1 MIAGVPYLTLE
12 LAGPIV
18 GKGRPRF
25 TRAGHTYTPS
35 ATVTAESRLAYAF
48 AQAWTAAP
56 LDEPL
61 ALRVEVR
68 VPIPASKS
76 KKWRSAAL
84 AGDVLPTCKPD
95 LDNVLKLLADAGNKL
110 VWCDDSRITEV
121 AIRRRYGA
129 EPGLRIEVCR
139 G

>member
-12 LAGPIV
+12 LAGPVV

-35 ATVTAESRLAYAF
+35 ATVTAESRLSYAM

-61 ALRVEVR
+61 ALRIEVR

-76 KKWRSAAL
+76 KRWQAAAL
-84 AGDVLPTCKPD
+84 AGDVLPISKPD
-95 LDNVLKLLADAGNKL
+95 LDNILKLVADAGNKL
-110 VWCDDSRITEV
+110 LWSDDARITEV
-121 AIRRRYGA
+121 AIRRRYAA
-129 EPGLRIEVCR
+129 EPGISIEVCR

>member
-25 TRAGHTYTPS
+25 TRQGHTYTPS
-35 ATVTAESRLAYAF
+35 ATVTAESRLSYAM
-48 AQAWTAAP
+48 AQAWSAAP

-61 ALRVEVR
+61 ALRVEIR
-68 VPIPASKS
+68 VPVPASKS
-76 KKWRSAAL
+76 KKWRAAAL
-84 AGDVLPTCKPD
+84 AGDVLPVGRPD
-95 LDNVLKLLADAGNKL
+95 VDNTLKLICDAGNKL
-110 VWCDDSRITEV
+110 LWCDDSRITEV
-121 AIRRRYGA
+121 TIRRRYAA
-129 EPGLRIEVCR
+129 EPGISIEVCR